1 MKEIIQKI
9 VERENLTDEEASY
22 AMDLIMKGFAT
33 QSQMAA
39 FLIGMRMKG
48 ETANE
53 IAALARTMRNFAEK
67 VNVEGYAVDTCGT
80 GGDKFNTFNI
90 STAAMFVVAG
100 AGIKVAKHGN
110 RAITSKSGSADV
122 LEALGVKIDIEPK
135 KTEECINK
143 IGIGFMFAPL
153 YHRSMKNVM
162 PVRKEIGV
170 RTVFNVLGPLTN
182 PANVKGQVLGIFDEN
197 LTEKFCEVLK
207 SLKLERAI
215 VASSNGMDEISNVF
229 TTKISELRDGEIKTY
244 KIKPDEYF
252 EKADIEDVKGGDA
265 EFNAKI
271 IRKILNNDKSKEIL
285 PKRNI
290 VLLNA
295 AAGIIVGK
303 KAENFDDAIEIAK
316 ESIESGNAEKKLD
329 ELIKFTNS
337 VNG

>member
-22 AMDLIMKGFAT
+22 AMDLIMKGHAT

-53 IAALARTMRNFAEK
+53 IAVFAKTMRNFAEK
-67 VNVEGYAVDTCGT
+67 VNVEGYAIDTCGT

-90 STAAMFVVAG
+90 STCAMFVVAG

-182 PANVKGQVLGIFDEN
+182 PANVKGQVLGVFDEN
-197 LTEKFCEVLK
+197 LTEKFCNVLK
-207 SLKLERAI
+207 ILGTERAI

-229 TTKISELRDGEIKTY
+229 TTKISELRDKEIKTY
-244 KIKPDEYF
+244 KIKADEYF
-252 EKADIEDVKGGDA
+252 EKANVEDVKGGDA
-265 EFNAKI
+265 KFNAKI

-337 VNG
+337 ANG